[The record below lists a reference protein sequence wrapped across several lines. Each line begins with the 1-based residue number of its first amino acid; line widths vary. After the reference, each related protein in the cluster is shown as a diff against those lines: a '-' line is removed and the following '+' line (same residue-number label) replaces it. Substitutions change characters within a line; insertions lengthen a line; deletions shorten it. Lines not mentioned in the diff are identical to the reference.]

1 MDDPAASVPQ
11 PAAVRP
17 FRVEGHDGIQLVG
30 ESWRPRGAATA
41 DVVVLHGFAE
51 HRARYRTLA
60 GELTAAG
67 YAVHLF
73 DLRGHGESGGDRGHV
88 EHFAD
93 YRRDLERVAEAVL
106 PPPGSA
112 APTVLLA
119 HSLGGLIAVHAVL
132 ERPDL
137 FGVLALSSPFLAPE
151 TWLPPAARTAAGT
164 AARMLGR
171 LEFSPGIDA
180 AGLSR
185 DPEVV
190 EAYRRDP
197 LILQRASARWLGE
210 VLAAQDEAFARAGEL
225 RLPIL
230 VLLGSDD
237 LVAKH
242 ERSLRFY
249 DRLQGPDRALE
260 VYDGFLHEVLNERG
274 RERVVADLLAW
285 LAARLA
291 AR

>member
-1 MDDPAASVPQ
+1 MNDTAAPAPH
-11 PAAVRP
+11 PAPVRP
-17 FRVEGHDGIQLVG
+17 LRVEGHDGIALVG
-30 ESWRPRGAATA
+30 ESWHPAGAAAA

-106 PPPGSA
+106 PPPGSG
-112 APTVLLA
+112 APAVLLA

-132 ERPDL
+132 ERPAL
-137 FGVLALSSPFLAPE
+137 FAALVLSSPFLAPA

-180 AGLSR
+180 AGLSH

-210 VLAAQDEAFARAGEL
+210 VLAAQDAAFARAGEL
-225 RLPIL
+225 RLPVL
-230 VLLGSDD
+230 LLLGSADP
-237 LVAKH
+237 VAKL
-242 ERSLRFY
+242 ERSRRFY
-249 DRLQGPDRALE
+249 DRLESAGRE
-260 VYDGFLHEVLNERG
+260 RRIYDGFLHEVLNERG
-274 RERVVADLLAW
+274 RERVVSDLLAW
-285 LAARLA
+285 LADRLA

>member
-1 MDDPAASVPQ
+1 MDDTAAAAPQ
-11 PAAVRP
+11 PASARP
-17 FRVEGHDGIQLVG
+17 FLVEGHDGIALVG
-30 ESWRPRGAATA
+30 ESWHSAGAAA
-41 DVVVLHGFAE
+41 AHVVVVHGFAE
-51 HRARYRTLA
+51 HRARYHKLA
-60 GELTAAG
+60 GELAAAG

-88 EHFAD
+88 ERFED
-93 YRRDLERVAEAVL
+93 YLRDLERVAEAVL
-106 PPPGSA
+106 PPPGSG
-112 APTVLLA
+112 APAVLLA

-132 ERPDL
+132 ERPAIFAAL
-137 FGVLALSSPFLAPE
+137 VLSSPFLAPE

-180 AGLSR
+180 AGLSH

-190 EAYRRDP
+190 AAYRRDP

-225 RLPIL
+225 RLPVL
-230 VLLGSDD
+230 LLLGSADP
-237 LVAKH
+237 VAKL
-242 ERSLRFY
+242 ERSRRFY
-249 DRLQGPDRALE
+249 DRLEHADRTRE

-274 RERVVADLLAW
+274 RERVVSDLLAW
-285 LAARLA
+285 LADRLA
-291 AR
+291 AA